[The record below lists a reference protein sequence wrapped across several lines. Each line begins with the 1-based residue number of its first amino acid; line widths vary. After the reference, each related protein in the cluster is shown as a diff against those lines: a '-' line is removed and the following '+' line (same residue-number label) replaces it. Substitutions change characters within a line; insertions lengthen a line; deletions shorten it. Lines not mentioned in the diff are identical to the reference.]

1 MNQDEYIQNRVDRQI
16 DWYNQKSENNQQWFR
31 LLRIVEIVAAAA
43 IPLLA
48 AYAATIAPIKLIVGG
63 LGLLVAVIVGVLGV
77 YQFHELLTGYRTTC
91 EALKQENY
99 LCLTNTP

>member
-16 DWYNQKSENNQQWFR
+16 DWYNRKSENNQQWFR

-48 AYAATIAPIKLIVGG
+48 AYADTIAPNKIIVVGIG
-63 LGLLVAVIVGVLGV
+63 IQVAVIACVLGV
-77 YQFHELLTGYRTTC
+77 YQFQSSTTTYRISC
-91 EALKQENY
+91 EAVKKY
-99 LCLTNTP
+99 L